1 MDREGGYAH
10 RAHLLYRL
18 TLEALAAEQT
28 YDCFV
33 IMLERSK
40 CIAEWKLSG
49 RENDRETVLLAMRE
63 TKELGERIGE
73 RMLELHG
80 RMQQLTQTATARLA
94 YARQTRQ
101 A

>member
-10 RAHLLYRL
+10 RAHLLYQL
-18 TLEALAAEQT
+18 TLEALAAGQT

-49 RENDRETVLLAMRE
+49 E
-63 TKELGERIGE
+63 ELGERIGE

-80 RMQQLTQTATARLA
+80 RLQQLTQTSAARLA
-94 YARQTRQ
+94 YARQAR
-101 A
+101 